1 MAKVKVN
8 FLNVHERKVVCNVQT
23 IGYATQA
30 CEDGAPQNG
39 KGNEV
44 VAEEK
49 GRAEL
54 KKQRQRRFKCLLRHQ
69 QSMHLIA

>member
-8 FLNVHERKVVCNVQT
+8 FLNVHERQVVCNVQT

-30 CEDGAPQNG
+30 CEDGAEQNG

-44 VAEEK
+44 VAEVK

-54 KKQRQRRFKCLLRHQ
+54 EK
-69 QSMHLIA
+69 